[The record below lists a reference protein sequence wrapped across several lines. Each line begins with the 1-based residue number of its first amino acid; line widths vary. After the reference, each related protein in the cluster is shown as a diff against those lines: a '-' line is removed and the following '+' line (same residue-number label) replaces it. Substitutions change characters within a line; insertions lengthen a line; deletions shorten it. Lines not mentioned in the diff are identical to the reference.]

1 MKKFF
6 TISLMSLI
14 LVSCASTPE
23 DYQVQINDA
32 VKFYLASSD
41 FLIEYNQDDKAE
53 EFYDAIID
61 EFNATE
67 NEDEGFKR
75 LLNEKVAE
83 GNKYAKKVYF
93 GYDKANIL
101 LSPYKLVEE
110 NVWEFEELGSEIHFT
125 FSITST
131 SSKEEWTIE
140 PNLKDIEK
148 YMWKKYLGEEA
159 LQELR
164 DLGMDV
170 DSVFEATMNEA
181 GEDEELGR
189 GDICEDIDD
198 AECIS
203 IQIRNRYKGLYSD
216 KEIMSDAFY
225 TLFTAAQQADDSE
238 IGWPDWDY
246 WNCTNGLDANLSS
259 VDVEIK
265 STNTAVAH
273 VVLSYPEAGSFT
285 KVDMP
290 MVYENG
296 NWFVDDII
304 SYENN
309 RKLSLR
315 KSAESVIMNAK

>member
-203 IQIRNRYKGLYSD
+203 IRIKNRYKGLYSD

-225 TLFTAAQQADDSE
+225 TLFTAAQQADESE

-259 VDVEIK
+259 IDVELM
-265 STNTAVAH
+265 TLTAAIAH
-273 VVLSYPEAGSFT
+273 VVLSYPEDGSSK

-290 MVYENG
+290 MVNEYG
-296 NWFVDDII
+296 DWYVDDII
-304 SYENN
+304 SYKGNE
-309 RKLSLR
+309 KFSLR
-315 KSAESVIMNAK
+315 ESAEYILNNY

>member
-148 YMWKKYLGEEA
+148 SMWKKYLGEEA

-265 STNTAVAH
+265 STNSAVAH

-304 SYENN
+304 SYKGNE
-309 RKLSLR
+309 KFSLR
-315 KSAESVIMNAK
+315 ESAEYILNNY

>member
-41 FLIEYNQDDKAE
+41 LLIEYNQDDKAE

-101 LSPYKLVEE
+101 LSPYKPVEE

-181 GEDEELGR
+181 SEDEEIKAVVCGAYSGKKDDKDVMTDEFYTELQTAFKYSNLDDWARNGYWKYADGTTHDYEIVSVEHKDANYAVVYLEITTDR
-189 GDICEDIDD
+189 QVASREIALDMKYVNDEWRISDIC
-198 AECIS
+198 
-203 IQIRNRYKGLYSD
+203 G
-216 KEIMSDAFY
+216 
-225 TLFTAAQQADDSE
+225 
-238 IGWPDWDY
+238 
-246 WNCTNGLDANLSS
+246 
-259 VDVEIK
+259 VER
-265 STNTAVAH
+265 
-273 VVLSYPEAGSFT
+273 E
-285 KVDMP
+285 
-290 MVYENG
+290 E
-296 NWFVDDII
+296 I
-304 SYENN
+304 SYSVWDFATVIVAEN
-309 RKLSLR
+309 
-315 KSAESVIMNAK
+315 ESNHEGNY

>member
-1 MKKFF
+1 MRKFF

-148 YMWKKYLGEEA
+148 YMLKKYLGEEA

-203 IQIRNRYKGLYSD
+203 IRIRNRYKGLYSD

-238 IGWPDWDY
+238 IGWPDW
-246 WNCTNGLDANLSS
+246 NCTNGLDANLSS

-265 STNTAVAH
+265 STNSAVAH
-273 VVLSYPEAGSFT
+273 VVLSYPEAGSFK

-304 SYENN
+304 SYEDDG
-309 RKLSLR
+309 KFSLR
-315 KSAESVIMNAK
+315 ESAEYILNNY

>member
-181 GEDEELGR
+181 NEDEELGR
-189 GDICEDIDD
+189 GDICDDIDD
-198 AECIS
+198 AEYIS
-203 IQIRNRYKGLYSD
+203 IRIKNRYNGLYSD
-216 KEIMSDAFY
+216 EEIMSEAFY
-225 TLFTAAQQADDSE
+225 ALFTAAQQAAQHADAM
-238 IGWPDWDY
+238 WPDWDY
-246 WNCTNGLDANLSS
+246 WNCTQGADAILSS
-259 VDVEIK
+259 IDVELK
-265 STNTAVAH
+265 TLATAIAH
-273 VVLSYPEAGSFT
+273 VVLSYPEDGSST

-290 MVYENG
+290 MVNKNG
-296 NWFVDDII
+296 DWYVDDII
-304 SYENN
+304 SYEGNE
-309 RKLSLR
+309 KFSLR
-315 KSAESVIMNAK
+315 ESAEYILNNY

>member
-170 DSVFEATMNEA
+170 DSVFDATMNEA

-203 IQIRNRYKGLYSD
+203 IRIRNRYKGLYSD

-225 TLFTAAQQADDSE
+225 TLFTAAQQADESE

-259 VDVEIK
+259 IDVELM
-265 STNTAVAH
+265 TLTAAIAH
-273 VVLSYPEAGSFT
+273 VVLSYPEDGSSK

-290 MVYENG
+290 MVNEYG
-296 NWFVDDII
+296 DWYVDDII
-304 SYENN
+304 SYDDDG
-309 RKLSLR
+309 KFSLR
-315 KSAESVIMNAK
+315 ESAEYILNNY

>member
-1 MKKFF
+1 
-6 TISLMSLI
+6 MSLI

-148 YMWKKYLGEEA
+148 YMLKKYLGEEA

-203 IQIRNRYKGLYSD
+203 IRIRNRYKGLYSD

-265 STNTAVAH
+265 STNSAVAH
-273 VVLSYPEAGSFT
+273 VVLSYPEAGSST
-285 KVDMP
+285 KVNMP
-290 MVYENG
+290 MVNESG
-296 NWFVDDII
+296 NWNVDDII
-304 SYENN
+304 SYEGNE
-309 RKLSLR
+309 KFSLR
-315 KSAESVIMNAK
+315 ESAEYILNNY

>member
-41 FLIEYNQDDKAE
+41 LLIEYNQDDKAE

-67 NEDEGFKR
+67 NEDEGFLR

-131 SSKEEWTIE
+131 SSKEEWTIK

-203 IQIRNRYKGLYSD
+203 IRIRNRYKGLYSD

-246 WNCTNGLDANLSS
+246 WNCTNGLYANLSS
-259 VDVEIK
+259 IDVELM
-265 STNTAVAH
+265 TLTAAIAH
-273 VVLSYPEAGSFT
+273 VVLSYEDGSSK

-290 MVYENG
+290 MVNEYG
-296 NWFVDDII
+296 DWYVDDII
-304 SYENN
+304 DG
-309 RKLSLR
+309 KFSLR
-315 KSAESVIMNAK
+315 ESAEYILNNY

>member
-41 FLIEYNQDDKAE
+41 LLIEYNQDDKAE

-164 DLGMDV
+164 DSGMNL
-170 DSVFEATMNEA
+170 DSLFEATMKESEIEA
-181 GEDEELGR
+181 QIEEVVHGAYGGAMDDKEVMTDDFYTELHKAFKYSSLDSWARNGYWKFNDGSLHNYEIKEYDHSNPNYTLVYITFDDR
-189 GDICEDIDD
+189 KPNASDDIVLYMKNVDGDWKISDIC
-198 AECIS
+198 
-203 IQIRNRYKGLYSD
+203 G
-216 KEIMSDAFY
+216 
-225 TLFTAAQQADDSE
+225 
-238 IGWPDWDY
+238 
-246 WNCTNGLDANLSS
+246 
-259 VDVEIK
+259 VEW
-265 STNTAVAH
+265 
-273 VVLSYPEAGSFT
+273 GQ
-285 KVDMP
+285 
-290 MVYENG
+290 
-296 NWFVDDII
+296 I
-304 SYENN
+304 SYSVWDFATMTVAEN
-309 RKLSLR
+309 
-315 KSAESVIMNAK
+315 ESDHEGNC

>member
-1 MKKFF
+1 
-6 TISLMSLI
+6 MSLI

-198 AECIS
+198 AEYIS
-203 IQIRNRYKGLYSD
+203 SRIRNRYKGLCSD
-216 KEIMSDAFY
+216 EEIMSDSFY
-225 TLFTAAQQADDSE
+225 ALFTAAQQADDSE
-238 IGWPDWDY
+238 IGWPDWNY

-273 VVLSYPEAGSFT
+273 VVLSYPEAGSFK

-304 SYENN
+304 SYEDYG
-309 RKLSLR
+309 KSSLR
-315 KSAESVIMNAK
+315 ESAEYILNNY

>member
-41 FLIEYNQDDKAE
+41 LLIEYNQDDKAE

-148 YMWKKYLGEEA
+148 YMWKKALGEVA

-164 DLGMDV
+164 DLGMDL
-170 DSVFEATMNEA
+170 DSLFDATMKELEIEA
-181 GEDEELGR
+181 QIEEVVHGAYGGTMDDKEVMTDDFYTELHKAFKYSSLDDSWARNGYWKFKDGSLHNYEIDEYDHSDPNYTLVYITFDDRKPNASDDIVLYMKNVNDEWR
-189 GDICEDIDD
+189 IDDIC
-198 AECIS
+198 
-203 IQIRNRYKGLYSD
+203 G
-216 KEIMSDAFY
+216 
-225 TLFTAAQQADDSE
+225 
-238 IGWPDWDY
+238 
-246 WNCTNGLDANLSS
+246 
-259 VDVEIK
+259 VERG
-265 STNTAVAH
+265 
-273 VVLSYPEAGSFT
+273 E
-285 KVDMP
+285 
-290 MVYENG
+290 
-296 NWFVDDII
+296 I
-304 SYENN
+304 SYSVWDFATVTVAEN
-309 RKLSLR
+309 
-315 KSAESVIMNAK
+315 KSDHEGNY

>member
-1 MKKFF
+1 
-6 TISLMSLI
+6 MSLI

-148 YMWKKYLGEEA
+148 SMWKKYLGEEA

-265 STNTAVAH
+265 STNSAVAH

-304 SYENN
+304 SYKGNE
-309 RKLSLR
+309 KFSLR
-315 KSAESVIMNAK
+315 ESAEYILNNY